1 VKGLIKALLYLGIL
15 MLVACAGAGYL
26 VLRFLSTPVS
36 DSTEQVIF
44 EVRPGESFKVIARHL
59 EEQKLVSSASK
70 IEYYARLSHQAGRVR
85 VGEYALRRNFKPREI
100 MAVLASGHSIEY
112 AVTVSE
118 GLNRFEI
125 ADIFEKQKVSSRADF
140 LALTTDK
147 SLIKDLLGKDLA
159 SKDLFSLEGY
169 LFPETYHITKY
180 TGAKGLVRMMVE
192 RFKENY
198 AKAQGLPGWNKHGL
212 TDEQILTLAS
222 IVEKE
227 TGAPE
232 ERPVIASVFYNRL
245 KKRMPLQT
253 DPTIIYGLW
262 LSTGAWNRN
271 LSRADLQTPGPY
283 NSYTNMGLPPGPI
296 SNPGFEALKAVGLP
310 AESEYLFFVSRNN
323 GTHVFSKEYSEHQ
336 QAVSDFQMNS
346 KAREGHSWRD
356 LKNRKEKPE
365 KVFDANAMKA
375 QKAKASKPAEK
386 QTPKP
391 VSK

>member
-1 VKGLIKALLYLGIL
+1 VKGFTKALLYLFVIA
-15 MLVACAGAGYL
+15 LVVCAGAGF
-26 VLRFLSTPVS
+26 VAMHFLSTPAS
-36 DSTEQVIF
+36 DSSEQFVF

-59 EEQKLVSSASK
+59 EEQNLVSSASK
-70 IEYYARLSHQAGRVR
+70 LEILARLSHQTAKVR

-100 MAVLASGHSIEY
+100 MSVLASGRSIEY
-112 AVTVSE
+112 AITVSE

-125 ADIFEKQKVSSRADF
+125 ADIVEHQKVASKADF
-140 LALTTDK
+140 LALTTDQR
-147 SLIKDLLGKDLA
+147 LIKELLGKNLV
-159 SKDLFSLEGY
+159 SLEGY

-180 TGAKGLVRMMVE
+180 TSARGLVRMMVE

-198 AKAQGLPGWNKHGL
+198 SKVQGLPGWNKHGL
-212 TDEQILTLAS
+212 TDEQVLTLAS

-262 LSTGAWNRN
+262 LAAGVWNRN
-271 LSRADLQTPGPY
+271 LSRADLQASGPY

-296 SNPGFEALKAVGLP
+296 SNPGFEAMKAAGLP

-323 GTHVFSKEYSEHQ
+323 GTHVFSKDYSQHQ
-336 QAVSDFQMNS
+336 KAVNEFQVNS
-346 KAREGHSWRD
+346 KAREGHSWRE
-356 LKNRKEKPE
+356 LKGRKDKPD
-365 KVFDANAMKA
+365 KVFDAPT
-375 QKAKASKPAEK
+375 AKTK
-386 QTPKP
+386 
-391 VSK
+391 